1 MLSRLVVVSEATG
14 SGRDAFICAY
24 VRTPFGRY
32 GGALAGLRPDAMAA
46 HVLRAV
52 VERSGI
58 DPADV
63 VDVILGNANQA
74 GEDNRNVARMA
85 VLLAGFPVEVPAQTV
100 NRLCGSSL
108 QALNSAAAAIWSG
121 QGDLFIAGGVESMTR
136 SPIVML
142 KPDMPYPRGVPDTAD
157 STLGWRF
164 AHPQLVADGHTVTL
178 GQTAENVAQRRSVS
192 RADQDA
198 LALLSQQKAERA
210 MRSGVLAEELVAT
223 PVPQRQGAPVVVER
237 DEHPRAGSTLEALA
251 KLKPV
256 FASDGSVTAGNSSGI
271 NDGASA
277 LIVASRAK
285 ALSLGLLPI
294 ARVVSTGVA
303 GVRPDE
309 MGLGPIPASRM
320 ALARAG
326 LALKDIDV
334 VELNEAFASQLIA
347 CCLELGIDWRDERKL
362 NPNGGAIAIGHPLG
376 ASGARL
382 AGTAALQLRRT
393 GGRYALVTMC
403 IGVGQGIATVLE
415 RAP

>member
-1 MLSRLVVVSEATG
+1 VS
-14 SGRDAFICAY
+14 DAFICAY

-32 GGALAGLRPDAMAA
+32 AGALAGLRPDAMAA
-46 HVLRAV
+46 HVLRAA

-58 DPADV
+58 DPAGLD
-63 VDVILGNANQA
+63 DVILGNANQA

-85 VLLAGFPVEVPAQTV
+85 TLLAGFPVDVPAQTV

-108 QALNSAAAAIWSG
+108 QALNSAAEAIWSG

-136 SPIVML
+136 SPIVTL
-142 KPDMPYPRGVPDTAD
+142 KPESAYPRGAPESAD

-192 RADQDA
+192 RADQDC
-198 LALLSQQKAERA
+198 LALLSQQKTERA
-210 MRSGVLAEELVAT
+210 MKNGSLAEEIVAT
-223 PVPQRQGAPVVVER
+223 PVPQAKGAAVVVEQ
-237 DEHPRAGSTLEALA
+237 DEHPRAGSTLEVLA
-251 KLKPV
+251 KLKPA
-256 FASDGSVTAGNSSGI
+256 FADNGSVTAGNSSGI

-277 LIVASRAK
+277 LVVASGERAK
-285 ALSLGLLPI
+285 ALGLKPI
-294 ARVVSTGVA
+294 ARVVSTGAA

-309 MGLGPIPASRM
+309 MGLGPIPASRK
-320 ALARAG
+320 ALWRAK
-326 LALKDIDV
+326 LELKDMAI
-334 VELNEAFASQLIA
+334 VELNEAFASQVIA
-347 CCLELGIDWRDERKL
+347 CCVELGIDWRDERRL

-393 GGRYALVTMC
+393 NARYALATMC

-415 RAP
+415 RAGD